1 MLRQPLFFWSG
12 CLSIQFFNL
21 PLPLTQSVRPPMA
34 TYPSLCS
41 TCVTYGTPCHARGHQ
56 VLPHPLDV
64 TFLEVLQDAMP
75 RQKSPIGY
83 LGKRR
88 ISPGVISILSMY
100 LHLHNLLITKRFIAF
115 CLSFMIAQICE

>member
-56 VLPHPLDV
+56 VLFDPPGSLTGRYASL
-64 TFLEVLQDAMP
+64 TFIP
-75 RQKSPIGY
+75 REAEDFPRGDKHFKHVPPPTYLIYLSPKDLY
-83 LGKRR
+83 R
-88 ISPGVISILSMY
+88 
-100 LHLHNLLITKRFIAF
+100 
-115 CLSFMIAQICE
+115 